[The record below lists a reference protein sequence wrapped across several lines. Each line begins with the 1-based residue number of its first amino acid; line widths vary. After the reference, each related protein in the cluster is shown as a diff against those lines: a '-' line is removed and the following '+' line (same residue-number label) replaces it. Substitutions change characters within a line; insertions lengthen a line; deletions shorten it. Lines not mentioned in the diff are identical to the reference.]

1 MKKKYIRVSEIKTKV
16 PNKYRSRLYVGYE
29 TPVPRQM
36 MLRFELS
43 INNGKRC
50 KERVKKESK
59 CDLRVFDP
67 IGRNL
72 LNGINRAEE
81 WLPVEEQEVPNEMGN
96 TVYLPLFSVIWS
108 FIAVRSVACFFL
120 SFSLPGWVP
129 CETFV
134 VRLVSYCR
142 RVSLTKMWSRFI
154 YHWTFGHNAHSHI
167 GSHVDF
173 FKRVIYFLFHCCF
186 QPNGKKITGY
196 FCARRT
202 FIGSQR
208 ANKQLKYNDKRSD
221 TNEKTTNVLLLEPI
235 E

>member
-1 MKKKYIRVSEIKTKV
+1 
-16 PNKYRSRLYVGYE
+16 
-29 TPVPRQM
+29 
-36 MLRFELS
+36 
-43 INNGKRC
+43 
-50 KERVKKESK
+50 
-59 CDLRVFDP
+59 
-67 IGRNL
+67 
-72 LNGINRAEE
+72 
-81 WLPVEEQEVPNEMGN
+81 MGN
-96 TVYLPLFSVIWS
+96 TVYLPLFSVIRS

-154 YHWTFGHNAHSHI
+154 YHWTFGHNARSHI

-208 ANKQLKYNDKRSD
+208 ANKQLKHNDKRSD
-221 TNEKTTNVLLLEPI
+221 TNKKKLQMSCYWSQSSSFILQLVSTILQFTLHICWCLHTDRHTCTQTNKKSCFLLDWSTNVIKSAAKPSDQCKQTI
-235 E
+235 K